1 MFDLHK
7 AKILNF
13 NLKFMEKIKLGLVDF
28 IVCIGIANFC
38 SIHQIRWGLP
48 ILFILNLFTIY
59 EEQITFFGMIT
70 ILFSFEVRICITIIF
85 GITVETFPALFFQAA
100 PSVRSRTRLTTLF
113 I

>member
-28 IVCIGIANFC
+28 ILCIGIANFC

-59 EEQITFFGMIT
+59 EEQITFFGLIK
-70 ILFSFEVRICITIIF
+70 ILFSFDGRICIDHNF
-85 GITVETFPALFFQAA
+85 LHH
-100 PSVRSRTRLTTLF
+100 S
-113 I
+113 